1 MDYMFFIFLSSGLFL
16 GWSLGANDAANIFGT
31 AVGTKMVRFK
41 TAAIIASVFVILG
54 AVISGGGASKTLVE
68 LGAVNTLAGAFMC
81 AFSAAVTVYWM
92 VRSSL
97 PVSTSQAI
105 VGAIIGWNI
114 YSNKPTDYTI
124 LSQIIS
130 TWILCPLLSGI
141 IAISLYILTKYWL
154 KHARIHLLRLDSF
167 TRFGLIA
174 TGAFGAYA
182 LGSNNIGNV
191 MGVFVDSNPLHAVH
205 WRNFNLNSTQLLF
218 LIGGLAISVG
228 IFTRS
233 YKVMKTIGKKIMI
246 MTPITAWIV
255 VVSQSIVLFLFAS
268 QGLEQILQNNGLPS
282 LPLVP
287 ISSSQ
292 AVIGALMGIGL
303 AKGGRNMHWDI
314 LGKVALGWITT
325 PVTSAV
331 LCFISLFFLE
341 NVFNQIVY
349 LPD

>member
-1 MDYMFFIFLSSGLFL
+1 MDYMFFVFLSSGLFL

-41 TAAIIASVFVILG
+41 TAAIIASIFVILG
-54 AVISGGGASKTLVE
+54 AVCSGSGASKTLVE
-68 LGAVNTLAGAFMC
+68 LGAVNALAGAFMC

-92 VRSSL
+92 VNSSI
-97 PVSTSQAI
+97 PVSTSQSI

-124 LSQIIS
+124 LSKIIS
-130 TWILCPLLSGI
+130 TWILCPLLAGI
-141 IAISLYILTKYWL
+141 IAILLYILTRYLL
-154 KHARIHLLRLDSF
+154 KHAKIHLLRLDSY
-167 TRFGLIA
+167 TRIGLIL

-191 MGVFVDSNPLHAVH
+191 MGVFVDANPLQNVSWH
-205 WRNFNLNSTQLLF
+205 NFSLSETQLLF

-233 YKVMKTIGKKIMI
+233 HKVMRVIGKKIMV

-268 QGLEQILQNNGLPS
+268 QGLEQILQQHNLPA

-287 ISSSQ
+287 VSSSQ
-292 AVIGALMGIGL
+292 AVIGAVMGIGL
-303 AKGGRNMHWDI
+303 AKGGHNMRWDI
-314 LGKVALGWITT
+314 LGKVSLGWITT
-325 PVTSAV
+325 PVISAII
-331 LCFISLFFLE
+331 CFISLFFLE
-341 NVFNQIVY
+341 NVFNQTVY
-349 LPD
+349 LP

>member
-1 MDYMFFIFLSSGLFL
+1 MDYMFFVFLSSGLFL

-41 TAAIIASVFVILG
+41 TAAIIASIFVILG
-54 AVISGGGASKTLVE
+54 AVCSGSGASKTLVE
-68 LGAVNTLAGAFMC
+68 LGAVNALAGAFMC

-92 VRSSL
+92 VNSSI
-97 PVSTSQAI
+97 PVSTSQSI

-124 LSQIIS
+124 LSKIIS
-130 TWILCPLLSGI
+130 TWILCPLLAGI
-141 IAISLYILTKYWL
+141 IAILLYILTRYLL
-154 KHARIHLLRLDSF
+154 KHAKIHLLRLDSY
-167 TRFGLIA
+167 TRIGLIL

-191 MGVFVDSNPLHAVH
+191 MGVFVDANPLQNVSWH
-205 WRNFNLNSTQLLF
+205 NFSLSGTQLLF

-233 YKVMKTIGKKIMI
+233 HKVMRVIGKKIMV

-268 QGLEQILQNNGLPS
+268 QGLEQILQQHNLPT

-287 ISSSQ
+287 VSSSQ
-292 AVIGALMGIGL
+292 AVIGAVMGIGL
-303 AKGGRNMHWDI
+303 AKGGHNMRWDI
-314 LGKVALGWITT
+314 LGKVSLGWITT
-325 PVTSAV
+325 PVISAII
-331 LCFISLFFLE
+331 CFISLFFLE
-341 NVFNQIVY
+341 NVFNQTVY
-349 LPD
+349 LP